1 MKIYTRGGDK
11 GRTGIH
17 GGERVD
23 KDDIRIEANGTL
35 DEVNAEIGIIRA
47 LLPAEHEWQS
57 LLGKIQMEMM
67 AVMSHVAT
75 PSAIRDKN
83 PNKISDDLV
92 LVCEEQIDALSA
104 KMEDNGYFILPGG
117 SLVSA
122 HLQLARTIVRRAE
135 RRLWTLNRKDPVS
148 PGIMRFVNRL
158 SDLFFTMARYEM
170 FCQGNAEERWQSFL
184 YKRKKQDNTRRCI
197 KKECS
202 HFCEYWENIVY
213 LYANTR
219 TICLLHSKKHICL
232 TFMRKERLMT
242 RSIVISLM

>member
-1 MKIYTRGGDK
+1 MAILEVCIQINKKDENIVYLVEEIYTRGGDK

-104 KMEDNGYFILPGG
+104 KMEDSGYFTLPGG

-148 PGIMRFVNRL
+148 PGIMQFVNRL

-170 FCQGNAEERWQSFL
+170 FRQGNAEERWQSFL
-184 YKRKKQDNTRRCI
+184 YKRKNRIRLEDSI
-197 KKECS
+197 KKL
-202 HFCEYWENIVY
+202 F
-213 LYANTR
+213 
-219 TICLLHSKKHICL
+219 
-232 TFMRKERLMT
+232 TFL
-242 RSIVISLM
+242 

>member
-92 LVCEEQIDALSA
+92 LVCEEQITVILSCLAALWFLLTCSW
-104 KMEDNGYFILPGG
+104 P
-117 SLVSA
+117 
-122 HLQLARTIVRRAE
+122 VRSYAV
-135 RRLWTLNRKDPVS
+135 P
-148 PGIMRFVNRL
+148 
-158 SDLFFTMARYEM
+158 
-170 FCQGNAEERWQSFL
+170 NAVCGR
-184 YKRKKQDNTRRCI
+184 
-197 KKECS
+197 
-202 HFCEYWENIVY
+202 
-213 LYANTR
+213 
-219 TICLLHSKKHICL
+219 
-232 TFMRKERLMT
+232 
-242 RSIVISLM
+242 

>member
-47 LLPAEHEWQS
+47 LLPAEHEWQILLFSAS

-148 PGIMRFVNRL
+148 PGIMQFVNRL

-170 FCQGNAEERWQSFL
+170 FRQGNAEERWQSFL
-184 YKRKKQDNTRRCI
+184 YKRKNRIRLEDSI
-197 KKECS
+197 KKL
-202 HFCEYWENIVY
+202 F
-213 LYANTR
+213 
-219 TICLLHSKKHICL
+219 
-232 TFMRKERLMT
+232 TFL
-242 RSIVISLM
+242 